1 VDVHGFSARLI
12 DFAERLSNVADAA
25 RGRSTRTTSHGLSK
39 SIVDFG
45 DRLANVSDAAKG
57 KGRGR
62 VGSTSRWLLLPAA
75 GAGLYAVARS
85 EFVAKQT
92 KEMVDEAKTLATE
105 LPNDLMNSVR
115 QTSQASQRSG
125 RSATRSSSSGR
136 RRRTGS
142 STRKTKSASAR
153 PAGKERRSG

>member
-25 RGRSTRTTSHGLSK
+25 RGRNTRTTSHGLSK
-39 SIVDFG
+39 SIVDVG
-45 DRLANVSDAAKG
+45 ERLANVSDAAKG

-115 QTSQASQRSG
+115 QTSQTSQRSR
-125 RSATRSSSSGR
+125 RSATRSSSR

-142 STRKTKSASAR
+142 STRKTKSAGAR
-153 PAGKERRSG
+153 PAGTERSG